1 MSTPASSLNAALLP
15 EELTMR
21 ETLGIVTMRRLW
33 FAQIVSVFGDFL
45 ALFAVITYMT
55 FELHASA
62 QQITG
67 VQIAYL
73 LPIAVLGVV
82 SGVFVDRWPVKTTL
96 VSSDYI
102 RAALVLLLLLVHNI
116 IGFYVV
122 LAAISIFS
130 SFFNPAQGKA
140 IRFAVP
146 LHGLRSAN
154 ALMGQVYYIMRI
166 VGPSTA
172 ALLVAH
178 YGARTC
184 YVIDTVSFLASG
196 SLIASLSL
204 MLPGADSVPTQ
215 TSETS
220 GLPRILADMREATHF
235 ILHHRALFFVIVAL
249 TAGMF
254 VLGCS
259 GPLVA
264 LYVRDILHR
273 SGHTFAFTYAMIG
286 LGLLVGVNSLN
297 TFGKGIKSVTQVYL
311 GLGGIGLG
319 TLVMAALPFTVSGF
333 IGCFIIG
340 FSASG
345 ILVPSQI
352 LMQQETPVALLGRV
366 SSTSSSAV
374 FTAQVAGLVLSGIVT
389 EHTSIRAV
397 FALSSLMLASLML
410 IGKLWMEP
418 KDHPAFA

>member
-1 MSTPASSLNAALLP
+1 MSSSTPTINVSLQP
-15 EELTMR
+15 QELTMR

-82 SGVFVDRWPVKTTL
+82 SGVFVDRWPVKITL

-116 IGFYVV
+116 IGFYLV
-122 LAAISIFS
+122 LAAISVFS
-130 SFFNPAQGKA
+130 SFFNPAQGIA
-140 IRFAVP
+140 IRSAVP

-184 YVIDTVSFLASG
+184 YLIDTVSFLASG
-196 SLIASLSL
+196 TFIASLSL
-204 MLPGADSVPTQ
+204 IVPNAAT
-215 TSETS
+215 TTPPTNS
-220 GLPRILADMREATHF
+220 GLARILADMREATRF
-235 ILHHRALFFVIVAL
+235 ILHHRALFFVIVAMA
-249 TAGMF
+249 AGMF

-297 TFGKGIKSVTQVYL
+297 TFGKGINSATQVYL

-319 TLVMAALPFTVSGF
+319 TLIMAALPFTASGF
-333 IGCFIIG
+333 IGCFVIG

-352 LMQQETPVALLGRV
+352 LMQQETPVPLLGRV

-374 FTAQVAGLVLSGIVT
+374 FTAQVAGLLLSGVIT

-397 FALSSLMLASLML
+397 FALSSLMLATLML
-410 IGKLWMEP
+410 VGKLWMEP
-418 KDHPAFA
+418 KDHPAFS

>member
-1 MSTPASSLNAALLP
+1 
-15 EELTMR
+15 MR
-21 ETLGIVTMRRLW
+21 ETLGIVAMRRLW

-55 FELHASA
+55 FTLHSSA

-73 LPIAVLGVV
+73 LPIAVLGIL

-96 VSSDYI
+96 VCSDYI
-102 RAALVLLLLLVHNI
+102 RAALVLLLLLVHNV

-122 LAAISIFS
+122 LAAISVFS
-130 SFFNPAQGKA
+130 SFFNPAQGVA
-140 IRFAVP
+140 IRSAVP

-172 ALLVAH
+172 ALLVQH
-178 YGARTC
+178 YGSPTC
-184 YVIDTVSFLASG
+184 YVIDTVSFIASG
-196 SLIASLSL
+196 TLIASVHLV
-204 MLPGADSVPTQ
+204 LPKSDTVTQ
-215 TSETS
+215 TCTLTPGTS
-220 GLPRILADMREATHF
+220 GLARIVADMREATHF
-235 ILHHRALFFVIVAL
+235 ILHHAAVLFVIVAL

-273 SGHTFAFTYAMIG
+273 SGHTFAFTFAMIG
-286 LGLLVGVNSLN
+286 LGLLIGVNCLN
-297 TFGKGIKSVTQVYL
+297 AFGKGIKSTTQVYL

-319 TLVMAALPFTVSGF
+319 TLFMAVVPHIASGF
-333 IGCFIIG
+333 AGCFIIG

-352 LMQQETPVALLGRV
+352 LMQQETPVPLLGRV

-374 FTAQVAGLVLSGIVT
+374 FTAQVLGLLLSGIIT

-397 FALSSLMLASLML
+397 FALSSLMLATLMVV
-410 IGKLWMEP
+410 GKVWMEP
-418 KDHPAFA
+418 KDHPAFS